1 MELLNSLKLDG
12 EFYYIPNLPFIEQ
25 FLSPKSYKINNYFL
39 NYDIQRNRE
48 PLDIMSVRI
57 KKLAKVTNENE
68 PQIQAFSIYKN
79 K

>member
-1 MELLNSLKLDG
+1 MEKSH
-12 EFYYIPNLPFIEQ
+12 YTPNLPFIEQ

-57 KKLAKVTNENE
+57 KKLSKSDE
-68 PQIQAFSIYKN
+68 
-79 K
+79 

>member
-1 MELLNSLKLDG
+1 MFEKNKKTPVDKT
-12 EFYYIPNLPFIEQ
+12 FYPQVRNTPNLPFIGQ

-57 KKLAKVTNENE
+57 KKLSKSDE
-68 PQIQAFSIYKN
+68 
-79 K
+79 

>member
-1 MELLNSLKLDG
+1 MENSTTLRI
-12 EFYYIPNLPFIEQ
+12 YRFIEQ

-57 KKLAKVTNENE
+57 KKLSKSDE
-68 PQIQAFSIYKN
+68 
-79 K
+79 